1 MRTPGGVFY
10 RLRTGKQRAGT
21 GHPYSAWFYAVS
33 AYKGNIMRT
42 IVDSNARQAENI
54 IQRAAE
60 LISLTRLDEIM
71 DDLSGDS
78 RREIYSIMLNRAKA
92 ILRDELPEAANQ

>member
-1 MRTPGGVFY
+1 
-10 RLRTGKQRAGT
+10 
-21 GHPYSAWFYAVS
+21 
-33 AYKGNIMRT
+33 MRT
-42 IVDSNARQAENI
+42 IVNSNTRQAENI

-78 RREIYSIMLNRAKA
+78 RREIYSIMLNRAEA
-92 ILRDELPEAANQ
+92 ILRDESPEAANQ

>member
-1 MRTPGGVFY
+1 
-10 RLRTGKQRAGT
+10 
-21 GHPYSAWFYAVS
+21 
-33 AYKGNIMRT
+33 MRT

-54 IQRAAE
+54 IQLAAE